1 MVDGCPPD
9 ARRSHVEW
17 LRYVHCVLALAM
29 FAVLSCPSPTFPWSF
44 TLSGICCRALN
55 TGSRFMDAPAMD
67 VAHYHGD
74 ETIITHCHLRGCPGW
89 CLAHPPIPP
98 AHPKQAFAVRVVPLQ
113 APVGDHKLL
122 GRRVWRSF
130 FCFDPL
136 LGGTSHPHFVRNQ
149 RRPRVVTH
157 PVFRG
162 RYGYV
167 VHSI

>member
-74 ETIITHCHLRGCPGW
+74 GTIITRCHLRGFEGW
-89 CLAHPPIPP
+89 CLAHPPTPVLTLNKPSPCNVSRYRLWSQPATWAEGFGGCASVLIPICLEFHTRISCVTSNYLEGL
-98 AHPKQAFAVRVVPLQ
+98 HPSSSRPLWIWC
-113 APVGDHKLL
+113 A
-122 GRRVWRSF
+122 
-130 FCFDPL
+130 
-136 LGGTSHPHFVRNQ
+136 
-149 RRPRVVTH
+149 
-157 PVFRG
+157 
-162 RYGYV
+162 
-167 VHSI
+167 